1 MNNEKLKQA
10 EEYYLNQDYV
20 LASDIYKN
28 LLQEESEN
36 PYLLINFANTQF
48 HQKQYAKALAHY
60 FKAKTLIPRDKELN
74 NNINY
79 AIQEIKANKLKDI
92 YPGMFF
98 TISESLILLIAFNL
112 LFLIFRKSKY
122 TTIKYLCLGL
132 LIFSLGN
139 AAYVTWLTNYK
150 KFAFINVISTET
162 YAGNDTSYPQMFE
175 LFKAQPIEILEID
188 GGWAKIKY
196 ENQIAWLQNDK
207 FIAVRSNAL

>member
-10 EEYYLNQDYV
+10 EEYYLNQDYI

-36 PYLLINFANTQF
+36 PYLLINLANTQF

-60 FKAKTLIPRDKELN
+60 FKAKTIIPRDKELN

-92 YPGMFF
+92 YPAMFF

-112 LFLIFRKSKY
+112 LFLIFRKSKF
-122 TTIKYLCLGL
+122 TILKYSCLGL
-132 LIFSLGN
+132 LILSLSN

-150 KFAFINVISTET
+150 KFAFINVTSTET

-175 LFKAQPIEILEID
+175 LFKAQPIEILENN
-188 GGWAKIKY
+188 GSWAKIKY
-196 ENQIAWLQNDK
+196 ENQIAWLQSDK
-207 FIAVRSNAL
+207 FIAVRSDAF